1 MMFGRG
7 CDITCLSIRD
17 DAPVKCIYL
26 LQPFYRLIIISINP
40 TNPAASTLYV
50 AVAFISYYL
59 PGFDST
65 APSVRIEAPAV
76 VGEG

>member
-1 MMFGRG
+1 MMPPSSA
-7 CDITCLSIRD
+7 SI
-17 DAPVKCIYL
+17 L